1 MRVFRFVASG
11 TLLILCVFADA
22 LACAQDSAAK
32 QDAQPPKQENSSAKD
47 DKPASTS
54 LKDAPVTRVTIEITG
69 GANNAPIQNASVYV
83 KYVEERT
90 LRKDKH
96 LELNVK
102 SNREGVAHVPGA
114 PLGHALIQI
123 VAEGWKPFG
132 RKYEITEANQVIKIH
147 LDRPPKW
154 Y

>member
-1 MRVFRFVASG
+1 MRSFRFFVLGA
-11 TLLILCVFADA
+11 LLGFCA
-22 LACAQDSAAK
+22 LAVTRAQDASAK
-32 QDAQPPKQENSSAKD
+32 QDPPPATQNTSSAKD
-47 DKPASTS
+47 DRPASTS

-69 GANNAPIQNASVYV
+69 GANNVPVQNASVYV

-102 SNREGVAHVPGA
+102 SNREGLAHVPGA

-123 VAEGWKPFG
+123 VADGWKPFG

>member
-1 MRVFRFVASG
+1 MRPMRFSAFRTLAVSAFV
-11 TLLILCVFADA
+11 
-22 LACAQDSAAK
+22 LAFSCAFCRAQDPPGK
-32 QDAQPPKQENSSAKD
+32 QDPPAKD
-47 DKPASTS
+47 EKSPPTTS

-69 GANNAPIQNASVYV
+69 GSNNAPVENASVYV
-83 KYVEERT
+83 KYVEEHAVK
-90 LRKDKH
+90 KDKR

-114 PLGHALIQI
+114 PLGRALIQV
-123 VAEGWKPFG
+123 VADGWKPFG
-132 RKYEITEANQVIKIH
+132 RWYDINEMKQVVKIH